1 MSVVSI
7 QRNFNNTPQIVN
19 MEVTEALSAIV
30 VTGWLALPATIA
42 SITLANNGEWVWQP
56 GDLVLVYSDADQSES
71 LYQINFTTNS
81 LILYSTAGNGAVTL
95 PVVSGDFTVFDGTA
109 GALKDLGFSASD
121 ATKTKVVMAGSATQV
136 NYIAHFVDT
145 AGTIDDT
152 AANIQNDGNI
162 QAGKSGTAGTLI
174 SFPATAANGSLIISA
189 LNAGANFTTTIRNSI
204 MGQSSVISIPD
215 PGAATANFLLDT
227 AASQTITGN
236 LIVTGSINSTAG
248 NITSGSSGDA
258 GSFISFP
265 PTAANGTLILA
276 AANAGGAFNLTLSN
290 GALGQSSVLTIP
302 DVGAATGFIV
312 TNPTQGKMKSVTA
325 AVVAGGAA
333 SQSVTDAF
341 CTATS
346 TVIANWNTSANAVSI
361 QKVTPGVGS
370 FTVLSSGDPGA
381 STLAYIIMK

>member
-19 MEVTEALSAIV
+19 MEVTEALSAIA

-56 GDLVLVYSDADQSES
+56 GDLVLVYSDADKSES

-81 LILYSTAGNGAVTL
+81 LVLYSTAGNGAVTL
-95 PVVSGDFTVFDGTA
+95 PVVNEDFTVFDGTA

-121 ATKTKVVMAGSATQV
+121 STKTKVVMAGSAVQIG
-136 NYIAHFVDT
+136 YLAHFIDT

-152 AANIQNDGNI
+152 AGNVINAGNI
-162 QAGKSGTAGTLI
+162 QAGLSGTAGNLI

-189 LNAGANFTTTIRNSI
+189 LNAGANFTTTIRNSV

-215 PGAATANFLLDT
+215 PGAATAKFLLDT
-227 AASQTITGN
+227 SASQTITGS
-236 LIVTGSINSTAG
+236 LIVTGPITSNAG

-265 PTAANGTLILA
+265 ATAANGTLILA
-276 AANAGGAFNLTLSN
+276 AVNAGAAFNTTISN
-290 GALGQSSVLTIP
+290 GSMGQSTVYTIP
-302 DVGAATGFIV
+302 DIGAATGDIV
-312 TNPTQGKMKSVTA
+312 VSTA
-325 AVVAGGAA
+325 AVRLKSVAAAAAAGGAA
-333 SQSVTDAF
+333 AQSFTDAF
-341 CTATS
+341 CTTGS
-346 TVIANWNTSANAVSI
+346 NVIGNWNTQTNAASVLKIVPGNGSFVVTSSADA
-361 QKVTPGVGS
+361 GVGT
-370 FTVLSSGDPGA
+370 FN
-381 STLAYIIMK
+381 YIIMK